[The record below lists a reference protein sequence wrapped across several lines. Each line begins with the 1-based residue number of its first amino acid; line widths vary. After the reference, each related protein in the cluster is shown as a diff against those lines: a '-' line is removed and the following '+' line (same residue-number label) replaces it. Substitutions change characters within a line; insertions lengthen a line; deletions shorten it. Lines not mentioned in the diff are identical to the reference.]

1 MIPRETLKKI
11 RRIEIRTRR
20 SVNDVFAGRYHSVFK
35 GQGMEFQEVREYVP
49 GDDIRSIDW
58 NVTARTGAPHVKK
71 FTEERELT
79 VMLLV
84 DISASNRFGSTAQL
98 KRDLAAEVA
107 AVLAFSAIANH
118 DRVGLIL
125 FSDKVEKHV
134 PPAKGATHV
143 LRVVSE
149 ILNAQP
155 SSPRTDL
162 EPALRYLNQVVRRRS
177 VAFLISDFIAPSCEH
192 LLRVTARRHDLV
204 SLVIGDKRESALP
217 AVGLVDFEDAETGQR
232 VVVDTAHAPTRRAL
246 LARQTERRQALL
258 WQLARAR
265 SDAIELH
272 AGERYDRELVRFFR
286 TREKR
291 R

>member
-232 VVVDTAHAPTRRAL
+232 VVVDTSHAPTRRAL

>member
-84 DISASNRFGSTAQL
+84 DVSASNRFGSTAQL

-258 WQLARAR
+258 RQLSRAR
-265 SDAIELH
+265 SDAIELN